1 MVTNDNFVWGIGSGN
16 MCNFKYHIQQ
26 LNQTENKVGATVF
39 QNCLLA
45 MVFPLVLWLAS
56 MHTLSFQKHRILI
69 SVEAESDTDDLEAH
83 SSDEAA
89 QIWALVCIKA
99 IRVYHS
105 MLQVPAGI
113 KRQLKFWQQIT
124 GKSLHGEAFI
134 FDIEHVIPLACPV
147 DVQQFGASRFRSLVA
162 PLEPEQGPRLL
173 GNLESEGL
181 RQDWVGESPPSRV
194 LRAPR
199 PFIQKVL
206 NGTFSAIL
214 LPHLPNKKRSGS
226 SGLTMNWQLCGFT
239 SEDVPV
245 LPGHASTFPDADSNF
260 VLDTNVLDEAIDFL
274 QAYAAT
280 ILTDVEDADFE
291 NVEYLAL
298 QRCVGVFQR
307 LLQGM
312 DPSAFVRSAREMTG
326 KGNAFWYSSRRP
338 YQVAFLVKAVT
349 MANLLRTAGSMQEV
363 LQSAAGILLPEVLQ
377 APFKHMLETC
387 RHCTPHES
395 TISRWKLLLDG
406 AFMLFQRRT
415 NTEIPRGSG
424 SGAIRYLMADAST
437 QHGRDFEH
445 IMVASVKASD
455 VCLLFRTACSLL
467 DTWNL
472 GFASDSAASGS
483 SNIFDV
489 NKPFTLT

>member
-1 MVTNDNFVWGIGSGN
+1 
-16 MCNFKYHIQQ
+16 
-26 LNQTENKVGATVF
+26 
-39 QNCLLA
+39 
-45 MVFPLVLWLAS
+45 
-56 MHTLSFQKHRILI
+56 MHTLNFQKHRILI
-69 SVEAESDTDDLEAH
+69 SAEAESDVDNLEAD

-89 QIWALVCIKA
+89 QIWALVCVKA
-99 IRVYHS
+99 VRIYHS
-105 MLQVPAGI
+105 MLQISADI

-124 GKSLHGEAFI
+124 GKTLHGEAFI
-134 FDIEHVIPLACPV
+134 FDIAHFIPLVSPV

-162 PLEPEQGPRLL
+162 QLEPEQGPRLL
-173 GNLESEGL
+173 GNLVSEGL
-181 RQDWVGESPPSRV
+181 LQDWVGETPSSRV

-226 SGLTMNWQLCGFT
+226 SGLTMNWQLCGFKPG
-239 SEDVPV
+239 DVPV
-245 LPGHASTFPDADSNF
+245 LPGHASTFPDADSSL

-280 ILTDVEDADFE
+280 ILTDAEDPDFE

-298 QRCVGVFQR
+298 QRCVGVFHL

-326 KGNAFWYSSRRP
+326 KGNAFWNSSKRP

-349 MANLLRTAGSMQEV
+349 MANLLRTAGSMPEV

-377 APFKHMLETC
+377 AAFKQMLETC

-406 AFMLFQRRT
+406 AFMLFQRRA
-415 NTEIPRGSG
+415 NAQIPRGSGSG
-424 SGAIRYLMADAST
+424 SGAIRYLMADSST

-445 IMVASVKASD
+445 IMVASVKACD
-455 VCLLFRTACSLL
+455 VCQLFHAACSLL
-467 DTWNL
+467 DAWSL
-472 GFASDSAASGS
+472 GFAPDSAASGS
-483 SNIFDV
+483 SNIFHLS
-489 NKPFTLT
+489 KPFTFT